1 MADLLGVNETAL
13 DAGDPTMPIAFLK
26 QGEQSAQLAF
36 SLVLDKEE
44 VALAVGESH
53 CLPPIL

>member
-26 QGEQSAQLAF
+26 QGERRRFLDSGQRYLAHQ
-36 SLVLDKEE
+36 K
-44 VALAVGESH
+44 
-53 CLPPIL
+53 LPWGF